1 MAAMSDDE
9 VTGFELLSDE
19 MVGEGGFLTVR
30 RLRMR
35 NLRADGSHS
44 ATYLVD
50 YLARPKGIDAVVVAI
65 WHRRADGTV
74 EVLLRDGL
82 RPPLY
87 LGRPQDRLVVPD
99 DKVYL
104 RFREVVAG
112 IVETDDHGE
121 AGLLRRAAM
130 EVEEEAGFVVDAAK
144 IERLGAGT
152 FPSPGAMPERFFL
165 CAVEIDDPSAAHV
178 PGGDGSPLEEGAGI
192 SWMGLDAAIDA
203 CVRGELEDA
212 KSELVLRRLRDRLR
226 QG

>member
-1 MAAMSDDE
+1 MSDLEAE
-9 VTGFELLSDE
+9 VTGFDILSDE
-19 MVGEGGFLTVR
+19 MVGEGGFLTIR

-35 NLRADGSHS
+35 NVRADGSRS

-65 WHRRADGTV
+65 YCRRGGEV
-74 EVLLRDGL
+74 QVLLRDGL

-99 DKVYL
+99 AKVYL

-112 IVETDDHGE
+112 IVEVDDHGD
-121 AGLLRRAAM
+121 AGLRRRAAM
-130 EVEEEAGFVVDAAK
+130 EVEEEAGFVVDPARV
-144 IERLGAGT
+144 ELLGAGT

-165 CAVEIDDPSAAHV
+165 TAVEVDDPAAAQV

-192 SWMGLDAAIDA
+192 TWMGLDEAIEA
-203 CVRGELEDA
+203 CVRGDVEDA
-212 KSELVLRRLRDRLR
+212 KSELALRRLRDRLR
-226 QG
+226 QK